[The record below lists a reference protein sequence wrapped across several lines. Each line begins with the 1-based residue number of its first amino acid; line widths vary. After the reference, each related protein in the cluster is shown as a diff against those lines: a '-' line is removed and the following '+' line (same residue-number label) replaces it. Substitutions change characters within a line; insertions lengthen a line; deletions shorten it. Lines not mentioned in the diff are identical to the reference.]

1 MRKKNFLVISLL
13 LLLAFISPQNINAAV
28 EVSNDMTNEEIQN
41 VISENDII
49 TFKEGTYQNISLVLS
64 SNKTLIA
71 SGKVEF
77 VKDESTLIK
86 NEKSNGVINDNNA
99 ITLNA
104 GVEISFNSNDNSGFY
119 ISGYGRG
126 ISGKLGNNTINLTG
140 GILSITGSVNCGTVA
155 SGNGIYLA
163 GEGTSTINVLN
174 NSTLISSDNIH
185 SGIEFSGPYAA
196 EGEILEKAKL
206 HAVIN
211 VISSSL
217 YLNNNRDDNWNGGSG
232 IHMGTDG
239 TVSSVITMDNV
250 KKVEINNNAV
260 DAICN
265 NDGINGN
272 NVLIIKNTKA
282 DANGNAKIQMN
293 NNGSWGINGHIHY
306 ITDSVVDVNGN
317 GHAPWE
323 YVNKSAS
330 NMYAYESYITNS
342 TVNANDA
349 MTFSGIW
356 VASNLEWKDSIVN
369 LNNNGKKD
377 DAGNIDASVE
387 RGYGLFSRG
396 TSFISN
402 TKINANGNGNIG
414 IYFWPAAN
422 TGKTTTKI
430 ENNSIIN
437 AAGNRATGIVFRGV
451 EDTYQAIIK
460 DSTINTTNN
469 GLGQDLESTTSASWV
484 SGISALSNTYIDN
497 CVLNLIEKGYALGFY
512 SQKDS
517 TSGLVILDDFIIN
530 GTTVAIFEGEKFD
543 SRSNQMVHTL
553 RVISGSLQADIIK
566 MSGKYS
572 YDDTWNTKKLDSEI
586 YSGPINNEGTKLVRF
601 NLNKE
606 INKEANGDINI
617 IIYYDPNNG
626 TEYQYKFRYNKE
638 NEDLNEDE
646 KDNAYV
652 WTPVSVVNY
661 DSTEGYIDYG
671 NSTAGSLIMGSSITN
686 QENNGKNDRYTS
698 DITIIGNSLNLAEK
712 IMPKAIRNGY
722 IFLGWF
728 YPNAEDA
735 ELASEYAKNGDF
747 NNLYKLLVN
756 PFNESTKILRD
767 MNDISS
773 AMGEITIYAKWA
785 KLEDNIDKSGSDTVT
800 SNTDAFDYNI
810 KYSATV
816 SEYSGDVTIMI
827 TDILQYSILEDMSD
841 IDISNI
847 ILNHNYK
854 YDITTKYDEVLKRI
868 VWIINIYDVN
878 TYENGILTID
888 IDKNLKL
895 YYLNIDKSVVEVEN
909 IVKSSLIIT
918 NNDED
923 MIVSEKEDNHVT
935 AILYKGGDIEELPP
949 QTGVNSSNSLLSPI
963 LLMLLLIIRRVIK

>member
-1 MRKKNFLVISLL
+1 MRKKNFLVILLL

-49 TFKEGTYQNISLVLS
+49 TFKEGTYDDLSIVLTGNSDTQKTFILENDVIFNSTTGKGSGISVKGTNKNTINIKGSLTISGYNDNIILDKNSKLTLNILENASLS
-64 SNKTLIA
+64 LKDAKTSTANLNHGNGIWSDYDTELIINGYKGSTFIA
-71 SGKVEF
+71 SGNDVTGINILRGSLSEMNFKDAELVELSNN
-77 VKDESTLIK
+77 K
-86 NEKSNGVINDNNA
+86 KS
-99 ITLNA
+99 
-104 GVEISFNSNDNSGFY
+104 
-119 ISGYGRG
+119 SGYHTGMDG
-126 ISGKLGNNTINLTG
+126 VVKSFIN
-140 GILSITGSVNCGTVA
+140 
-155 SGNGIYLA
+155 
-163 GEGTSTINVLN
+163 
-174 NSTLISSDNIH
+174 
-185 SGIEFSGPYAA
+185 F
-196 EGEILEKAKL
+196 
-206 HAVIN
+206 
-211 VISSSL
+211 
-217 YLNNNRDDNWNGGSG
+217 
-232 IHMGTDG
+232 
-239 TVSSVITMDNV
+239 DNV
-250 KKVEINNNAV
+250 KKIRMSNNGWNGINVNYSNIDEAIINIINCNDVEIKNNS
-260 DAICN
+260 
-265 NDGINGN
+265 G
-272 NVLIIKNTKA
+272 
-282 DANGNAKIQMN
+282 
-293 NNGSWGINGHIHY
+293 WGINGGVLKLENSSI
-306 ITDSVVDVNGN
+306 D
-317 GHAPWE
+317 
-323 YVNKSAS
+323 AS
-330 NMYAYESYITNS
+330 DNS
-342 TVNANDA
+342 TFTNPSPSVGASCSNIYVETFTRINSNIKANNAGNY
-349 MTFSGIW
+349 SGIW
-356 VASNLEWKDSIVN
+356 VYGNAVI
-369 LNNNGKKD
+369 NG
-377 DAGNIDASVE
+377 
-387 RGYGLFSRG
+387 GY
-396 TSFISN
+396 IE
-402 TKINANGNGNIG
+402 ANGNGMLNIG
-414 IYFWPAAN
+414 KEYLYKGKIRKAQGGYGLHFNGKVEITDATIVTNNNTKSGILVAN
-422 TGKTTTKI
+422 RYGSESGMLTSFIKNSKVTSSNNGRSPLDDTTVST
-430 ENNSIIN
+430 NSQITLSR
-437 AAGNRATGIVFRGV
+437 GNLIL
-451 EDTYQAIIK
+451 EDTQFYTDANGTELPNIGLGFDSIESDAYYIIK
-460 DSTINTTNN
+460 GLTVGAINSDDYKIF
-469 GLGQDLESTTSASWV
+469 GTSADKR
-484 SGISALSNTYIDN
+484 TY
-497 CVLNLIEKGYALGFY
+497 VLGGSFQTENKMQGEYNNWNEIK
-512 SQKDS
+512 
-517 TSGLVILDDFIIN
+517 LDDEVY
-530 GTTVAIFEGEKFD
+530 VA
-543 SRSNQMVHTL
+543 
-553 RVISGSLQADIIK
+553 
-566 MSGKYS
+566 
-572 YDDTWNTKKLDSEI
+572 
-586 YSGPINNEGTKLVRF
+586 PINSDGTKLVRF

-606 INKEANGDINI
+606 INLEVSDDTNT
-617 IIYYDPNNG
+617 IIYFDPNTG
-626 TEYQYKFRYNKE
+626 IKYVYDFRYNKE

-756 PFNESTKILRD
+756 PFDESTKILRD

-800 SNTDAFDYNI
+800 SNTDVFDYNI

-949 QTGVNSSNSLLSPI
+949 QTGVNSGNSLLSPI